1 MIPSPQLD
9 HTLAEL
15 LSASVTSVLAAI
27 SDGIIISD
35 LEGNIAAMNPAA
47 LAIFGVE
54 SIEEMR
60 HRDLSLYHPD
70 GSLVPREQWPLARTL
85 RGEVVSGF
93 VAEVRRPDPPLTLFA
108 SFSGNLVHG
117 AEGAAQAAILTLRD
131 IGETRR
137 HKRELRTLEDRSL
150 LACEAADMGPWRR
163 NLVNG
168 DVYFSPRCREQFGF
182 TSSEPV
188 VTSMI
193 YGTVVEEDRERIVR
207 SVRDAIRDR
216 ADYEAEYRIR
226 RTDGAE
232 RWIAVKGRA
241 TYDEAGNPLLFQ
253 GVSTDVTDRRKAEE
267 EYRSMQ
273 RQVHH
278 AQKLDSLG
286 VLAGGVAHDFNNLL
300 TGIMGN
306 ASLAL
311 DGMEPE
317 DFRRQMLEEVI
328 RASER
333 AADLTR
339 QLLAYAGKG
348 RFVTCPINLSQVL
361 TEMNRLIRTSLPKK
375 VHLVQDLA
383 QDLPWTEGDPSQI
396 QQIAMN
402 LVINAAEAIGEN
414 QIGTVMV
421 ATRVVHFGSLI
432 PADYFNGEALSLGD
446 YVALE
451 VHDTGLGI
459 DPETKARIFDPFFTT
474 KFTGRGLGLS
484 AVLGIVRSHKGAL
497 RVDSEPGVGTSFTI
511 LFPVS
516 KEQPE
521 VPAQNPSGT
530 EMVMV
535 VGDCIAEA
543 RSLEQFGYP
552 VLLCANLLQASAVLK
567 EGQEPVAVVLCS
579 SSEND
584 PPGLDHAA
592 AVHRIRP
599 GVAVIVSSNL
609 APVDLMRRLPGHRV
623 SGFVHHSAPAG
634 VLAKT
639 IRQAFQA

>member
-1 MIPSPQLD
+1 MLSP
-9 HTLAEL
+9 
-15 LSASVTSVLAAI
+15 SVTSILAAI
-27 SDGIIISD
+27 SDGIVISD
-35 LEGNIAAMNPAA
+35 LAGNIAAMNPAA
-47 LAIFGVE
+47 LALFGVE
-54 SIEEMR
+54 TAEGI
-60 HRDLSLYHPD
+60 HRRDMTLYRPD
-70 GSLVPREQWPLARTL
+70 GAIIPEDEWPLARTR
-85 RGEVVSGF
+85 RGEAISGLE
-93 VAEVRRPDPPLTLFA
+93 ALVRRADPPLALYA
-108 SFSGNLVHG
+108 SFSGNLIHSADG
-117 AEGAAQAAILTLRD
+117 EAQAAILTIRD
-131 IGETRR
+131 IGETKR

-150 LACEAADMGPWRR
+150 LACEAAGMGPWRR

-168 DVYFSPRCREQFGF
+168 EVYFSPRCREQFGF
-182 TSSEPV
+182 GPDELIVS
-188 VTSMI
+188 SMI
-193 YGTVVEEDRERIVR
+193 YGAVHEEDRERIIQAVH
-207 SVRDAIRDR
+207 DAIRSR
-216 ADYEAEYRIR
+216 SDYAAEYRIR

-253 GVSTDVTDRRKAEE
+253 GVSADVTDRRKAEE
-267 EYRSMQ
+267 EFRSMQ
-273 RQVHH
+273 RQLHH

-300 TGIMGN
+300 TGILGN

-311 DGMEPE
+311 EGLEPNN
-317 DFRRQMLEEVI
+317 FRRQMLEEVI

-348 RFVTCPINLSQVL
+348 RFVTCPIQLSQVVM
-361 TEMNRLIRTSLPKK
+361 EMNHLIRTSLSKK
-375 VHLVQDLA
+375 VHIVQDL
-383 QDLPWTEGDPSQI
+383 DHNLPFIDGDPSQI

-421 ATRVVHFGSLI
+421 VTRVIHFESLV
-432 PADYFNGEALSLGD
+432 PGEYFNGEALTPGD

-451 VHDTGLGI
+451 VHDTGTGI

-497 RVDSEPGVGTSFTI
+497 RVDSERGVGTSFTV

-521 VPAQNPSGT
+521 VRAQNPSGT
-530 EMVMV
+530 EMIMV

-552 VLLCANLLQASAVLK
+552 VLMCANLKQASAVLK
-567 EGQEPVAVVLCS
+567 EGREPVAVVLCS
-579 SSEND
+579 SSDHD
-584 PPGLDHAA
+584 PPDLDHAA

-599 GVAVIVSSNL
+599 GVAVIVSSDL
-609 APVDLMRRLPGHRV
+609 PPVDLMRRLPGQRV
-623 SGFVHHSAPAG
+623 SGFVHHSASAAA
-634 VLAKT
+634 LARS
-639 IRQAFQA
+639 IRQAFRM